1 MTSSADTHSMTI
13 QEQAAREGTQDV
25 FVARQPIFDSR
36 RSVYAYELLFRGGL
50 ENVCPP
56 GDPNHAAGH
65 VLQAAWLTFGLST
78 LVGQN
83 KVFVNFT
90 RDLLLK
96 GYGETLPVEST
107 VIELLESVDGD
118 PDVIASCERLKA
130 KGYLIALDDFVYRP
144 SLEPLMAMADF
155 IKIGFRDSDPA
166 EQAAHVRRV
175 ASHELSLLAET
186 VETQDDFDQAVQ
198 LGFSHFQGFFFCRPQ
213 IIKRRALTG
222 SRLTYLKLLQAVTAP
237 DMNIDELDRI
247 IQTDVSIA
255 HRFMKYLGNA
265 SFGFRGTV
273 SSVRQGLVL
282 LGKEQTRRWVS
293 LIALGEM
300 GQDKPKEILVSAAVR
315 AKLCESLAD
324 DAGLSERKPDL
335 FLLGALSLVDAML
348 DQTMADVLEE
358 LPLADEM
365 KNALKG
371 NASPLRPVLEFVES
385 YERGDWSACGELS
398 RSLGIAEGTVLER
411 YRESVAW
418 ATQAL
423 NF

>member
-1 MTSSADTHSMTI
+1 MPSSTDAHMTI
-13 QEQAAREGTQDV
+13 QEHAARDGTQDV
-25 FVARQPIFDSR
+25 FVARQPIFDANR
-36 RSVYAYELLFRGGL
+36 ELYGYELLFRGGL

-56 GDPNHAAGH
+56 GDPTEAAGH
-65 VLQAAWLTFGLST
+65 VLQAAWLTFGLDT
-78 LVGQN
+78 LVG
-83 KVFVNFT
+83 KSKAFVNFSQ
-90 RDLLLK
+90 DLLLK

-107 VIELLESVDGD
+107 VIELLESVNGD

-130 KGYLIALDDFVYRP
+130 KGYLIALDDFIYQP
-144 SLEPLMAMADF
+144 SLEPLVAMADF
-155 IKIGFRDSDPA
+155 IKIGFQDSSPE
-166 EQAAHVRRV
+166 EQVAHVRRV
-175 ASHELSLLAET
+175 ASHEPNLLAEA
-186 VETQDDFDQAVQ
+186 VESQDDFDRAVK

-237 DMNIDELDRI
+237 DMNIGELDRI

-265 SFGFRGTV
+265 SFGFRGTI

-324 DAGLSERKPDL
+324 DAGMTERKPDL

-348 DQTMADVLEE
+348 DQTMDDVLEE
-358 LPLADEM
+358 LPLADEL
-365 KNALKG
+365 KNALLA
-371 NASPLRPVLEFVES
+371 NASPLRPILEFVES
-385 YERGDWSACGELS
+385 YERGNWAACGEIS
-398 RSLGIAEGTVLER
+398 RSLGIAEGKVLER

-418 ATQAL
+418 ATKAL

>member
-1 MTSSADTHSMTI
+1 MTSSTGTYSTVV
-13 QEQAAREGTQDV
+13 QEHAAREGTQDV
-25 FVARQPIFDSR
+25 FVARQPIFDAQ
-36 RSVYAYELLFRGGL
+36 RSLYAYELLFRGGL
-50 ENVCPP
+50 ENVCPA
-56 GDPNHAAGH
+56 GDPNDAASH
-65 VLQAAWLTFGLST
+65 VLQAAWLTFGLGT

-83 KVFVNFT
+83 KAFVNFT
-90 RDLLLK
+90 RDLLVK

-118 PDVIASCERLKA
+118 TEVIESCESLKA

-144 SLEPLMAMADF
+144 ALEPLMAMADF
-155 IKIGFRDSDPA
+155 VKIGFRDSDPE

-175 ASHELSLLAET
+175 VAGEVKLLAET
-186 VETQDDFDQAVQ
+186 VETQDDFDRAVQ
-198 LGFSHFQGFFFCRPQ
+198 LGFSHFQGYFFCRPQ

-237 DMNIDELDRI
+237 DMDINELARI
-247 IQTDVSIA
+247 IQTDVSIT

-265 SFGFRGTV
+265 SFGFRGEIA
-273 SSVRQGLVL
+273 SVRQGLVL

-300 GQDKPKEILVSAAVR
+300 GQDKSKEILVSAAVR
-315 AKLCESLAD
+315 AKLCEFLAP
-324 DAGLSERKPDL
+324 DAGLDDRKPDL
-335 FLLGALSLVDAML
+335 FLLGALSL
-348 DQTMADVLEE
+348 
-358 LPLADEM
+358 
-365 KNALKG
+365 
-371 NASPLRPVLEFVES
+371 VES

-398 RSLGIAEGTVLER
+398 RSLGIAEAKVLER
-411 YRESVAW
+411 YREAVAW

>member
-25 FVARQPIFDSR
+25 FVARQPIFDSQ

-50 ENVCPP
+50 ENVCLP

-144 SLEPLMAMADF
+144 SLEPLMAMAMADF
-155 IKIGFRDSDPA
+155 IKIGFRDSDPE

-175 ASHELSLLAET
+175 ASHELNLLAET
-186 VETQDDFDQAVQ
+186 VETQDDFDHP
-198 LGFSHFQGFFFCRPQ
+198 SE
-213 IIKRRALTG
+213 I
-222 SRLTYLKLLQAVTAP
+222 
-237 DMNIDELDRI
+237 
-247 IQTDVSIA
+247 
-255 HRFMKYLGNA
+255 
-265 SFGFRGTV
+265 GFRD
-273 SSVRQGLVL
+273 SDPE
-282 LGKEQTRRWVS
+282 EQVAIPAYDAMQRDQR
-293 LIALGEM
+293 
-300 GQDKPKEILVSAAVR
+300 
-315 AKLCESLAD
+315 LAD
-324 DAGLSERKPDL
+324 RML
-335 FLLGALSLVDAML
+335 AML
-348 DQTMADVLEE
+348 NGVSTALRDGPAGDGRAGRHRKSEVSRETIEAGTRVLQD
-358 LPLADEM
+358 LAE
-365 KNALKG
+365 
-371 NASPLRPVLEFVES
+371 P
-385 YERGDWSACGELS
+385 SA
-398 RSLGIAEGTVLER
+398 RSTC
-411 YRESVAW
+411 
-418 ATQAL
+418 
-423 NF
+423 